1 MHYIFFKKKF
11 FLKCCVDPLMLPHF
25 SVEILLF
32 YSMYHLNM
40 LHLIINVSLG
50 S

>member
-1 MHYIFFKKKF
+1 
-11 FLKCCVDPLMLPHF
+11 MLPHF

-40 LHLIINVSLG
+40 LQLIINVSLG
-50 S
+50 SNSVFLLEEKSIN